1 MPFKTGSKVNLAKK
15 IEKCEYEP
23 ITGSICD
30 EIHEI
35 IKKCFVFDPR
45 ARPSVFEILQS

>member
-1 MPFKTGSKVNLAKK
+1 MPFKKGSTVNVAKN
-15 IEKCEYEP
+15 IDKCEYEIIP
-23 ITGSICD
+23 GSISD

-35 IKKCFVFDPR
+35 LKKCFVFDPR

>member
-1 MPFKTGSKVNLAKK
+1 MPFKKGSKVNLAKK
-15 IEKCEYEP
+15 IEKCEYDI
-23 ITGSICD
+23 ITGSISD

-45 ARPSVFEILQS
+45 ARPSVFEILQN